1 MTPFERRV
9 SEQAG
14 TAPSVS
20 WILGIALLFA
30 LLAGLIEAG
39 WRAVE
44 RYGLNHFMRVPQ
56 EIVWMAPVV
65 DAFWLLIPV
74 LVLLLARRF
83 VPRGVSKNIVV
94 SLLGGFAAFPP
105 LLLVTELHKGVSV
118 LLAVGIGVQ
127 LGHIRAIWPN
137 SFDRVIR
144 GALPVAAGVVAI
156 ATGLVVGSQRLTERR
171 AILARPEAP
180 RGRPNVLLIV
190 WDTVR
195 GQSLSAYGYD
205 RPTTPY
211 LTSMAREGARFAR
224 AMSTAPWTL
233 PSHGSIFT
241 GQWPYVFFRGLWKPI
256 ETPTPTIATV
266 MSEAGYA
273 TAGFT
278 ANPYYTSPSHQI
290 DQGFQHYEEYG
301 HGLSTAFARARLGYV
316 LEHAEWFREL
326 TEHDDL
332 FDRKRADDVSSSFL
346 HWLDDQG
353 DTPFFAFLNF
363 YDAHRPYVAPSPF
376 RERFT
381 RTKPDEAERARAIR
395 READQEDW
403 YQDEYDGLIAY
414 LDDAT
419 HRLLEEL
426 DRRGVLDNTVVII
439 TADHGDQFGEHGMWF
454 HMNSLYRVLLEVP
467 LVVRYPRAIP
477 RDTVIDTPV
486 SLRDIPQT
494 VLALTGVTSTV
505 VPGQSLTR
513 FWTGEPRSA
522 DSLILSE
529 LSIRAGPEIGP
540 VSMVSNG
547 LHYIVTDKDSIELY
561 HYINDP
567 SEMSSLHESREH
579 TAILADF
586 RRLSDSLA
594 ELCSRARAR
603 TLVLSSESDD
613 DH

>member
-1 MTPFERRV
+1 MN
-9 SEQAG
+9 SDH
-14 TAPSVS
+14 PSVAS
-20 WILGIALLFA
+20 RPGVSQIAVLALWFA
-30 LLAGLIEAG
+30 LLAGLIEAAWG
-39 WRAVE
+39 SIE
-44 RYGLNHFMRVPQ
+44 RYGLNRFMRVPQ
-56 EIVWMAPVV
+56 DIVWMAPVV
-65 DAFWLLIPV
+65 DAFWLVIPV
-74 LVLLLARRF
+74 MLLLLACRLA
-83 VPRGVSKNIVV
+83 PRVV
-94 SLLGGFAAFPP
+94 SQNAVAGLLGGFAALPP
-105 LLLVTELHKGVSV
+105 LLLITELHKGVAV

-127 LGHIRAIWPN
+127 IGHIATILPN
-137 SFDRVIR
+137 GFNRVVR
-144 GALPVAAGVVAI
+144 RTLPVAVGAFVLG
-156 ATGLVVGSQRLTERR
+156 TGFVVGSQRLTERR

-180 RGRPNVLLIV
+180 PGKPNVLLIV

-205 RPTTPY
+205 RPTTPF
-211 LTSMAREGARFAR
+211 LTSLSREGVRFAR
-224 AMSTAPWTL
+224 AVSTAPWTL

-266 MSEAGYA
+266 LSEAGYA

-278 ANPYYTSPSHQI
+278 ANPYYTSPSHRI
-290 DQGFQHYEEYG
+290 DQGFRHYEEHG
-301 HGLSTAFARARLGYV
+301 HGLSTAFAKARLGYV

-332 FDRKRADDVSSSFL
+332 FDRKSADDVSRSFL

-353 DTPFFAFLNF
+353 DTPFFVFLNF

-376 RERFT
+376 RERFA
-381 RTKPDEAERARAIR
+381 RAKPDDSERARAIR
-395 READQEDW
+395 REEDHEDW

-419 HRLLEEL
+419 RRLLGDL

-439 TADHGDQFGEHGMWF
+439 TADHGDQFGEHGKWF
-454 HMNSLYRVLLEVP
+454 HMNSLYRPLLDVP
-467 LVVRYPRAIP
+467 LVVRFPRGVP
-477 RDTVIDTPV
+477 RDTVIETPV

-494 VLALTGVTSTV
+494 VLALTGVTSAV

-529 LSIRAGPEIGP
+529 LSIRAGPELGP
-540 VSMVSNG
+540 VSIISNG

-567 SEMSSLHESREH
+567 SETSSLRDSPEH
-579 TAILADF
+579 KEILAGF
-586 RRLSDSLA
+586 RRLTDSLSA
-594 ELCSRARAR
+594 LCSRVRAR
-603 TLVLSSESDD
+603 TLMLSSESDD

>member
-1 MTPFERRV
+1 V
-9 SEQAG
+9 SSDHR
-14 TAPSVS
+14 SVAS
-20 WILGIALLFA
+20 SPGVSRIAVLALWFA

-39 WRAVE
+39 WRAIE
-44 RYGLNHFMRVPQ
+44 RYGLNRFMRVPQ
-56 EIVWMAPVV
+56 DIVWMAPVV

-74 LVLLLARRF
+74 LLLLLARRF
-83 VPRGVSKNIVV
+83 APRVV
-94 SLLGGFAAFPP
+94 SQSTVVGLLGGFAALPP
-105 LLLVTELHKGVSV
+105 LLLITELHKGVAV
-118 LLAVGIGVQ
+118 LLAAGIGVQ
-127 LGHIRAIWPN
+127 LGHISAIWPN
-137 SFDRVIR
+137 GFNRVVR
-144 GALPVAAGVVAI
+144 RTLPVVAGLFALGT
-156 ATGLVVGSQRLTERR
+156 AFVVGSQRLAERR
-171 AILARPEAP
+171 AILGRPDAP
-180 RGRPNVLLIV
+180 RGKPNVLLIV

-195 GQSLSAYGYD
+195 GQNLSAYGYD
-205 RPTTPY
+205 RPTTPF
-211 LTSMAREGARFAR
+211 LTSLSQEGARFAR
-224 AMSTAPWTL
+224 AVSTAPWTL

-241 GQWPYVFFRGLWKPI
+241 GQWPYMFFRGSWKPI
-256 ETPTPTIATV
+256 DTPTPTLATV
-266 MSEAGYA
+266 LGEAGYA

-278 ANPYYTSPSHQI
+278 ANPFYTSPSHRI

-326 TEHDDL
+326 TEHNDL
-332 FDRKRADDVSSSFL
+332 FDRKSADDVSRAFL
-346 HWLDDQG
+346 HWADAQG
-353 DTPFFAFLNF
+353 ETPFFVFLNF

-376 RERFT
+376 RERFA
-381 RTKPDEAERARAIR
+381 RGKKPDESERARAIR
-395 READQEDW
+395 REEDSEDW

-419 HRLLEEL
+419 RRLLEEL

-439 TADHGDQFGEHGMWF
+439 TADHGDQFGEHGKWF

-467 LVVRYPRAIP
+467 LVVRYPRGVP
-477 RDTVIDTPV
+477 HDTVIETPV

-529 LSIRAGPEIGP
+529 LSIRAGPELGP
-540 VSMVSNG
+540 VSMISNG
-547 LHYIVTDKDSIELY
+547 LHYIVTDRDSIELY

-567 SEMSSLHESREH
+567 SEMSSLHESSEH
-579 TAILADF
+579 MAILAGF

-594 ELCSRARAR
+594 ALCSRARAR
-603 TLVLSSESDD
+603 LLTLSSESDD